1 MKLTHFATLAYVG
14 LAAPV
19 LGADVT
25 YRNDVKPFLNVSC
38 GECHGDSSPALAE
51 FKLDSESYKKEKQ
64 GPRFN
69 TYESLLQII
78 AYPDSG
84 AFMRR
89 LDDGTMS
96 ADRKPGNMHKHLGET
111 ESERAANLTML
122 KAWVGAGAWNLNR
135 WKTESGVPGIS
146 KEQMNKLQLTY

>member
-1 MKLTHFATLAYVG
+1 MKLKPFVTLACVG
-14 LAAPV
+14 LTAPV
-19 LGADVT
+19 FGAEVT
-25 YRNDVKPFLNVSC
+25 YRNDVKPFLQTNC
-38 GECHGDSSPALAE
+38 GECHGDRSPILAE
-51 FKLDSESYKKEKQ
+51 FKLDAERYKNEKH
-64 GPRFN
+64 GPRFDA
-69 TYESLLQII
+69 YESLLQII

-96 ADRKPGNMHKHLGET
+96 ADQKPGNMHKHLGET

-146 KEQMNKLQLTY
+146 KEQMDKLQLMY